1 MGAEQPSDLATRL
14 AESLGR
20 VATLSADVPLG
31 AEAEQ
36 SSFAFVEGRVLFRR
50 RRARRLR
57 VTAAVAGL
65 CLVAAGAHWR
75 NTRMR
80 ERAEEELTFRV
91 AGGPALHRGELVP
104 ASEADTEVAFSDGTR
119 LHMAPHARGRV
130 VSLDR
135 QGGRVVLEQGRAH
148 VDVRHRENAQ
158 WRFQAGPF
166 EVQVHGTAFSMAW
179 DAATQRF
186 DLHMEN
192 GVVSVSGPFEG
203 GDRVVRAGESLAF
216 EGLAMRATAAADP
229 AARLNAV
236 PHEVSPEPTPPSAPR
251 AGAATGTVASPAT
264 GPAASA
270 RKPTPARAWQTDL
283 AQGRAALVVADA
295 ERRGLPRVLASADD
309 EDLATLADAARFI
322 GKDELARRALL
333 AERRRFS
340 GSVRAAEAAFLL
352 GRLEE
357 GSDGGATRALAW
369 YDRYL
374 KEAPN
379 GRYVSEALGRKMTAL
394 QKSDRAP
401 EALAIASDY
410 LRRFPT
416 GSYAHAAAALV
427 ERARSSAG
435 APLRAP

>member
-1 MGAEQPSDLATRL
+1 
-14 AESLGR
+14 
-20 VATLSADVPLG
+20 
-31 AEAEQ
+31 
-36 SSFAFVEGRVLFRR
+36 
-50 RRARRLR
+50 
-57 VTAAVAGL
+57 
-65 CLVAAGAHWR
+65 
-75 NTRMR
+75 
-80 ERAEEELTFRV
+80 
-91 AGGPALHRGELVP
+91 
-104 ASEADTEVAFSDGTR
+104 
-119 LHMAPHARGRV
+119 
-130 VSLDR
+130 
-135 QGGRVVLEQGRAH
+135 
-148 VDVRHRENAQ
+148 
-158 WRFQAGPF
+158 
-166 EVQVHGTAFSMAW
+166 
-179 DAATQRF
+179 
-186 DLHMEN
+186 
-192 GVVSVSGPFEG
+192 
-203 GDRVVRAGESLAF
+203 
-216 EGLAMRATAAADP
+216 
-229 AARLNAV
+229 
-236 PHEVSPEPTPPSAPR
+236 
-251 AGAATGTVASPAT
+251 
-264 GPAASA
+264 
-270 RKPTPARAWQTDL
+270 
-283 AQGRAALVVADA
+283 VADA